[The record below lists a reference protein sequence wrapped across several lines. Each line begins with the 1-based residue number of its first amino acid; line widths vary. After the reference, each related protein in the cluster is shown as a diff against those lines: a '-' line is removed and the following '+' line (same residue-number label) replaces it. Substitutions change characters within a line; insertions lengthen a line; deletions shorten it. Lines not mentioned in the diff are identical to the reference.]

1 MLKAED
7 AEEAEEVAQF
17 LIQEDIQTSKVEE
30 LLESQE
36 YQECW
41 HSRLVSEQGE
51 REPEAQ
57 ATAYEPQNIF
67 GVVLNVLLV
76 LSLEELVLVQPH
88 PPVCPPLHLLPVL
101 VYYAL
106 GVLVLNIH

>member
-1 MLKAED
+1 MLKSKD
-7 AEEAEEVAQF
+7 AEKAEEVSQF
-17 LIQEDIQTSKVEE
+17 LVQVDVQTSKVEE

-41 HSRLVSEQGE
+41 HSRLVSKQGE

-57 ATAYEPQNIF
+57 ATANEPENIF
-67 GVVLNVLLV
+67 GVVLNILLV

-88 PPVCPPLHLLPVL
+88 PPVRPPLHLLPVL
-101 VYYAL
+101 VDYTL
-106 GVLVLNIH
+106 RIFVLHID